1 MLLRANQFPIH
12 WAFRLSSRPLRC
24 PTTFQ
29 YNSTMSGLAIQFDRI
44 RPIQPDFVNPFSKK
58 REVLLRSLVFTQS
71 FACTDVLL
79 ALCTP
84 KQLSLLA
91 KPLALQTSANKS
103 ETSQIL
109 IASIYLMRKIAT
121 FPTWTLVHFFSLV
134 DTVLTWGCLGQV
146 PTHAVVADTTSSS
159 YIQSLGKF
167 TLEKTPVQSN
177 CLLISNTLLPFLP
190 LLKTLVRK
198 TKSFLDYYQLE
209 PILHI
214 QGLNKVYSKLRQ
226 PILLPLKHCIQFS
239 CLHVALVFKK
249 VDSKR
254 RANPSIT
261 SEIWTFIQFSSVL
274 TFPQMANCL
283 WSVIWSGLNCV
294 GSSFYRK
301 NHLLPHHSLLT
312 QTAV

>member
-1 MLLRANQFPIH
+1 MRLPWTGAN
-12 WAFRLSSRPLRC
+12 LCCSRRHD
-24 PTTFQ
+24 F
-29 YNSTMSGLAIQFDRI
+29 IQ
-44 RPIQPDFVNPFSKK
+44 
-58 REVLLRSLVFTQS
+58 LH
-71 FACTDVLL
+71 
-79 ALCTP
+79 
-84 KQLSLLA
+84 
-91 KPLALQTSANKS
+91 
-103 ETSQIL
+103 
-109 IASIYLMRKIAT
+109 SIS
-121 FPTWTLVHFFSLV
+121 W
-134 DTVLTWGCLGQV
+134 QV
-146 PTHAVVADTTSSS
+146 YPWKA
-159 YIQSLGKF
+159 
-167 TLEKTPVQSN
+167 PVQSN

-226 PILLPLKHCIQFS
+226 PILLPLKHFIQFS
-239 CLHVALVFKK
+239 CLQVALVIYFHITASWLRQLYNVDLNK

-283 WSVIWSGLNCV
+283 WFVIWSGLNCV

>member
-44 RPIQPDFVNPFSKK
+44 RPIQPDFVNPLSKK
-58 REVLLRSLVFTQS
+58 REVLLRSLAFTQS

-121 FPTWTLVHFFSLV
+121 FPTWTLVHFFL
-134 DTVLTWGCLGQV
+134 GRHCLNMRLPWTGANLCCSRGHNFIQLHSMSWQV
-146 PTHAVVADTTSSS
+146 YPW
-159 YIQSLGKF
+159 
-167 TLEKTPVQSN
+167 KTPIQSN

-261 SEIWTFIQFSSVL
+261 SEMWTFIQFTSVL

-283 WSVIWSGLNCV
+283 WFVIWSGLNCV

>member
-12 WAFRLSSRPLRC
+12 RAFRLSFPPLRC

-71 FACTDVLL
+71 FACTDALL

-121 FPTWTLVHFFSLV
+121 FPTWTLVHFFSF
-134 DTVLTWGCLGQV
+134 GRHCL
-146 PTHAVVADTTSSS
+146 
-159 YIQSLGKF
+159 
-167 TLEKTPVQSN
+167 N
-177 CLLISNTLLPFLP
+177 MRLPW
-190 LLKTLVRK
+190 T
-198 TKSFLDYYQLE
+198 
-209 PILHI
+209 
-214 QGLNKVYSKLRQ
+214 G
-226 PILLPLKHCIQFS
+226 
-239 CLHVALVFKK
+239 
-249 VDSKR
+249 
-254 RANPSIT
+254 ANPCCSRRHD
-261 SEIWTFIQFSSVL
+261 FIQL
-274 TFPQMANCL
+274 
-283 WSVIWSGLNCV
+283 
-294 GSSFYRK
+294 
-301 NHLLPHHSLLT
+301 HSISW
-312 QTAV
+312 QVYP

>member
-1 MLLRANQFPIH
+1 MRLPWTGAN
-12 WAFRLSSRPLRC
+12 LCCSRRHD
-24 PTTFQ
+24 F
-29 YNSTMSGLAIQFDRI
+29 IQ
-44 RPIQPDFVNPFSKK
+44 
-58 REVLLRSLVFTQS
+58 LH
-71 FACTDVLL
+71 
-79 ALCTP
+79 
-84 KQLSLLA
+84 
-91 KPLALQTSANKS
+91 
-103 ETSQIL
+103 
-109 IASIYLMRKIAT
+109 SIS
-121 FPTWTLVHFFSLV
+121 W
-134 DTVLTWGCLGQV
+134 QV
-146 PTHAVVADTTSSS
+146 YPW
-159 YIQSLGKF
+159 
-167 TLEKTPVQSN
+167 KTPVQSN

-226 PILLPLKHCIQFS
+226 PILLPLKHFIQFS

-283 WSVIWSGLNCV
+283 WFVIWSGLNCV